1 MTYVRGPFFSRL
13 QVSAMGSRGPSPQ
26 PIAVLKAKGTINVT
40 RANDQIADANALDW
54 VHDTIPTP
62 PEELTEKAKE
72 IWNAQLIQAHKMY
85 GYISFIDLSLFK
97 EYCYVYAEMEW
108 LKANTKGRT
117 YTDEKGNIKVDPLY
131 NELNKIRKDFLRL
144 SQEFGFSPSARTR
157 IQLQQ
162 KPEENTDIYSDG
174 I

>member
-1 MTYVRGPFFSRL
+1 
-13 QVSAMGSRGPSPQ
+13 MGKRGPSPQ

-62 PEELTEKAKE
+62 PDDLSDKAKE
-72 IWNAQLIQAHKMY
+72 IWNNQLMQAQKMW
-85 GYISFIDLSLFK
+85 GYISFIDLSMFK
-97 EYCYVYAEMEW
+97 EYCYVYGEMEW
-108 LKANTKGRT
+108 LKANTKNRT
-117 YTDEKGNIKVDPLY
+117 YTDEKGAVRIDPLY
-131 NELNKIRKDFLRL
+131 MELNKIRKEFIRL

-157 IQLQQ
+157 IQLEQ
-162 KPEENTDIYSDG
+162 KPETTTDIYSDG

>member
-1 MTYVRGPFFSRL
+1 
-13 QVSAMGSRGPSPQ
+13 MGTRGPSPQ

-54 VHDTIPTP
+54 VHQNIPTP
-62 PEELTEKAKE
+62 PDDLNDVAKN
-72 IWNAQLIQAHKMY
+72 IWTQQLMQSQKLY
-85 GYISFIDLSLFK
+85 GYISYIDLSLFK
-97 EYCYVYAEMEW
+97 EYCYVYGEMEW

-117 YTDEKGNIKVDPLY
+117 YTDDKGAVKIDPLY

-157 IQLQQ
+157 ITLQS
-162 KPEENTDIYSDG
+162 KPETSTDIYSDG

>member
-1 MTYVRGPFFSRL
+1 
-13 QVSAMGSRGPSPQ
+13 MGSRGPSPQ

-62 PEELTEKAKE
+62 PEDLSDKAKE
-72 IWNAQLIQAHKMY
+72 VWTCQLMQSHKIY
-85 GYISFIDLSLFK
+85 GYISYIDLALFK
-97 EYCYVYAEMEW
+97 EYCYVAGEMEW
-108 LKANTKGRT
+108 LKENVKSRT
-117 YTDEKGNIKVDPLY
+117 YMDDKGTIKIDPLY

-162 KPEENTDIYSDG
+162 KPEESTDIYSDG

>member
-1 MTYVRGPFFSRL
+1 
-13 QVSAMGSRGPSPQ
+13 MGSRGPSPQ

-54 VHDTIPTP
+54 VHQNIPTP
-62 PEELTEKAKE
+62 PDDLNDVAKN
-72 IWNAQLIQAHKMY
+72 IWTQQLMQSQKLY
-85 GYISFIDLSLFK
+85 GYISYIDLSLFK
-97 EYCYVYAEMEW
+97 EYCYVYGEMEW

-117 YTDEKGNIKVDPLY
+117 YTDDKGAVKIDPLY

-162 KPEENTDIYSDG
+162 KPEESTDIYSDG